1 MSSASLAVAT
11 RPHPDSTRIAAIS
24 AAIVFNLAA
33 LLIASR
39 PMLPATPLAL
49 VHALS
54 RVPVIRLIEPPAV
67 LPPVAPVLPQPLHHA
82 AATSHVA
89 VRPHPLR
96 VLAPLL
102 AGNAATLT
110 APPATAPS
118 VAPPDAAAVAS
129 GVTAAVEASLAYR
142 TAPLQFPLQALRLHM
157 HGLVLLRVLV
167 DETGKPLDV
176 TVERS
181 SGYPML
187 DRSAREQVL
196 AAWRFQPASVN
207 GRAVRAWARV
217 PVNFDLR
224 AQ

>member
-1 MSSASLAVAT
+1 MSSASLAVST
-11 RPHPDSTRIAAIS
+11 RPHPDPTRIAAIS

-49 VHALS
+49 VHALR

-67 LPPVAPVLPQPLHHA
+67 LRPVAPVLPQPLHHA
-82 AATSHVA
+82 VATTHVS
-89 VRPHPLR
+89 VRPHPLS
-96 VLAPLL
+96 VPAPLL
-102 AGNAATLT
+102 ADSDATPA

-118 VAPPDAAAVAS
+118 AAPLDTAPVAS

-142 TAPLQFPLQALRLHM
+142 SAPLQFPLQALRLRM

-167 DETGKPLDV
+167 DETGKPVDV
-176 TVERS
+176 IVERS

-217 PVNFDLR
+217 PVNFDLH